1 MGQKCTHD
9 RRNDHFCAAISCRAR
24 AYASLK
30 AAEKPRRFAVEEAV
44 ASSQAFEN
52 FVKFQIPLPSFQ
64 PHIVLKT
71 NCPSSPSC
79 AATATFSG
87 RLHSC
92 VGVRSFLLLAA
103 VAQLAARF
111 AQLNWTC
118 GCVVAVN
125 CRKYFAQLLAQLL
138 ILARRRVVLVM
149 PRGVGG
155 G

>member
-1 MGQKCTHD
+1 MGPGFRKF
-9 RRNDHFCAAISCRAR
+9 RKISNSAAKLPTTYRF
-24 AYASLK
+24 
-30 AAEKPRRFAVEEAV
+30 EK
-44 ASSQAFEN
+44 
-52 FVKFQIPLPSFQ
+52 
-64 PHIVLKT
+64 
-71 NCPSSPSC
+71 NCPFSLSC

-87 RLHSC
+87 RLHAC

-111 AQLNWTC
+111 AHVNRTC

-125 CRKYFAQLLAQLL
+125 CRKYFAQLL